1 MPLQVTSK
9 KLIKVLQKLGFE
21 QTRIRGSHHR
31 FAHPDGRKTSVPI
44 HGNESI
50 GSGILNSI
58 IKKDLKMNKKEF
70 LELLE
75 R

>member
-1 MPLQVTSK
+1 LQVTSK